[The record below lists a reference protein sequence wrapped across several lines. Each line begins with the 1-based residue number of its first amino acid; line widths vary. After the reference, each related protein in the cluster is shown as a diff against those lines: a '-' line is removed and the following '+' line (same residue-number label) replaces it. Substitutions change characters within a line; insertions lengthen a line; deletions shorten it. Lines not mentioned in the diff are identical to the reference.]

1 MFSTSFF
8 FFHSYYNDRLF
19 LTKTIP
25 STFNDGTIFV
35 YEKVLNDV
43 EIQSKDQKRRD
54 ARHNQQ
60 IKKITDE
67 NEILEIKLKN
77 QSNEVA
83 KLDKLLRKKQVE
95 MNGKTF
101 FTISYWLKTAN
112 FLIISGGILWVE
124 AWTRFIGNDV
134 GFGNKK
140 FKSLESRGR
149 KFGFDEKA
157 AIGWYWPYQKW
168 AYRWIVQENR
178 KIEKT
183 ILIVELEIILG
194 KLLQDDLIWNYEING
209 IYTHLNP

>member
-101 FTISYWLKTAN
+101 FTISY
-112 FLIISGGILWVE
+112 
-124 AWTRFIGNDV
+124 
-134 GFGNKK
+134 
-140 FKSLESRGR
+140 
-149 KFGFDEKA
+149 
-157 AIGWYWPYQKW
+157 
-168 AYRWIVQENR
+168 
-178 KIEKT
+178 
-183 ILIVELEIILG
+183 
-194 KLLQDDLIWNYEING
+194 
-209 IYTHLNP
+209 